1 MLYEVNGSLTRVCLA
16 VFRLNGALL
25 EAGDELGKPL
35 LLTSA
40 RWQVLGALALSD
52 VPLTSP
58 RIAQAMGL
66 TRQGVQKQLNA
77 LAPLGYL
84 EKLENEENRRSPM
97 FRLSDSGRR
106 TYQEMDALYRSWA
119 AKLVQGLC
127 SEELE
132 GAARTLEEL
141 EKRLKSGDAEYAL
154 QRGRDES

>member
-1 MLYEVNGSLTRVCLA
+1 MLYEVNGSLTRICLA

-25 EAGDELGKPL
+25 DAGDELARPL

-52 VPLTSP
+52 VPLTAP

-77 LAPLGYL
+77 LSPLGYL
-84 EKLENEENRRSPM
+84 EKVENEENLRSPL

-132 GAARTLEEL
+132 GAARTLEKL
-141 EKRLKSGDAEYAL
+141 ADRVKSGCASNAPH
-154 QRGRDES
+154 RGRSES

>member
-1 MLYEVNGSLTRVCLA
+1 MREGVDESLTRVCLA

-25 EAGDELGKPL
+25 DAGDELARPL
-35 LLTSA
+35 FLTSA

-52 VPLTSP
+52 VPLTAP

-84 EKLENEENRRSPM
+84 EKLENTDNRRSPL
-97 FRLSDSGRR
+97 FQLSESGKQ

-119 AKLVQGLC
+119 VKLVQGLC
-127 SEELE
+127 SEELA
-132 GAARTLEEL
+132 GAAQTLEVL
-141 EKRLKSGDAEYAL
+141 ADRLKSGGAINA
-154 QRGRDES
+154 SS

>member
-1 MLYEVNGSLTRVCLA
+1 MPYEVNGSLTRVCLA

-52 VPLTSP
+52 VPLTAP

-84 EKLENEENRRSPM
+84 EKLENDDNRRSPL

-119 AKLVQGLC
+119 TELVQGLC
-127 SEELE
+127 GEDLAR
-132 GAARTLEEL
+132 AARTLEEL
-141 EKRLKSGDAEYAL
+141 ADRVKSGCASNAPY
-154 QRGRDES
+154 RGRSES